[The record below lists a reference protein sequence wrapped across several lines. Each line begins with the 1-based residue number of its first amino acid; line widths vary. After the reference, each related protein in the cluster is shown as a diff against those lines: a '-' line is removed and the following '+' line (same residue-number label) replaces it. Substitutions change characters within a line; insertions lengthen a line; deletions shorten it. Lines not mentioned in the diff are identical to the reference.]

1 MFNSIE
7 DIFYTRIMQSIHAF
21 TLLRSFVSFIASLL
35 IIILVFLGPRSSKNF
50 LFWASNNNFVFEFE
64 LKQTESTMAS
74 KRAYDAMESGNW
86 DTVKEMLAKGQLFKD
101 DLEITHGVNRL

>member
-1 MFNSIE
+1 
-7 DIFYTRIMQSIHAF
+7 
-21 TLLRSFVSFIASLL
+21 
-35 IIILVFLGPRSSKNF
+35 
-50 LFWASNNNFVFEFE
+50 
-64 LKQTESTMAS
+64 MAS